1 MVAEVNPI
9 TTNAVLT
16 LLYRWELGEYKGMTF
31 AQVFLNH
38 FRVKNPDM
46 ELWHSKDNKWS
57 IERIWKVYL
66 DEGAK

>member
-1 MVAEVNPI
+1 MVAEVIPI
-9 TTNAVLT
+9 TTDAVLT

-46 ELWHSKDNKWS
+46 ELWHSKDGAWT
-57 IERIWKVYL
+57 IERIWTHYL
-66 DEGAK
+66 NNGNN